1 MRKYAMRNLRSYQ
14 ILDLVKSRRH
24 CSLEELRREFDVSPA
39 TIYRDVAAL
48 VSRGA
53 LQRVRGGVAALERPS
68 AATPAPNGYR
78 DRYEWNRAGKERIAR
93 KALERIADGD
103 ILFLDSS
110 TTVAC
115 LARLL
120 AGQSFAALTIVTNSV
135 AIIENFAKFP
145 SSWVRIALGGPYDPQ
160 LHSLLGQ
167 ETFRQLERITPTKA
181 FVSAYGVDEHIATTN
196 HENQATLLARVLDKA
211 SQKYLLADRS
221 KFGRTGLYRLAAR
234 GAFDEILSD

>member
-1 MRKYAMRNLRSYQ
+1 MRNLRSYQ
-14 ILDLVKSRRH
+14 ILDHVRSHRH
-24 CSLEELRREFDVSPA
+24 CSMEALRTAFGVSTA

-53 LQRVRGGVAALERPS
+53 LQRVRGGVAAVERP
-68 AATPAPNGYR
+68 AETDAAPNGYR
-78 DRYEWNRAGKERIAR
+78 DRLEGNRAAKDRIAR
-93 KALERIADGD
+93 KALERVADGD

-120 AGQSFAALTIVTNSV
+120 AGRSFGALTIVTNSV
-135 AIIENFAKFP
+135 AIVERFAEYP
-145 SSWVRIALGGPYDPQ
+145 SHWVRIALGGPYDPQ

-167 ETFRQLERITPTKA
+167 ETFRQLERIAPTKA
-181 FVSAYGVDEHIATTN
+181 FVSAYGVDDHNATTN
-196 HENQATLLARVLDKA
+196 HENQAALLMRVFEKTP
-211 SQKYLLADRS
+211 QKFLLADRS

>member
-1 MRKYAMRNLRSYQ
+1 MRNLRSYQ
-14 ILDLVKSRRH
+14 ILDYVKSRKH
-24 CSLEELRREFDVSPA
+24 CSLEELRERFGVSPA

-48 VSRGA
+48 VARGA
-53 LQRVRGGVAALERPS
+53 LQRVRGGVAALERP
-68 AATPAPNGYR
+68 AAAAAPPNGYR
-78 DRYEWNRAGKERIAR
+78 DRAEGNRAGKERIAR

-120 AGQSFAALTIVTNSV
+120 PTRPFAALTVVTNSV
-135 AIIENFAKFP
+135 AIVERFAAFP
-145 SSWVRIALGGPYDPQ
+145 SHWVRIALGGPYDPQ

-167 ETFRQLERITPTKA
+167 ETFRQLDRIAPTKA
-181 FVSAYGVDEHIATTN
+181 FVSAYGVDDRIATTN
-196 HENQATLLARVLDKA
+196 HENQAALLMRVFEKTP
-211 SQKYLLADRS
+211 QKYLLADRS

>member
-1 MRKYAMRNLRSYQ
+1 MRNLRSFQ

-24 CSLEELRREFDVSPA
+24 CSLEELQAEFDVSPA

-53 LQRVRGGVAALERPS
+53 LQRVRGGVAALERTAAAPS
-68 AATPAPNGYR
+68 PNGYR
-78 DRYEWNRAGKERIAR
+78 DRFEWNRAGKERIAR
-93 KALERIADGD
+93 KALQRIADGD

-115 LARLL
+115 LAGLL
-120 AGQSFAALTIVTNSV
+120 AEQSFAALTIVTNSV

-181 FVSAYGVDEHIATTN
+181 FVSAYGVDDHNATTN
-196 HENQATLLARVLDKA
+196 HENQATLLARIFDKTP
-211 SQKYLLADRS
+211 QKFLLVDRS
-221 KFGRTGLYRLAAR
+221 KFRRTGLYRLAAR